1 MRMKQ
6 VPDESDVWEDED
18 GAYAV
23 VPVKQ
28 IGPPMRMEEDGME
41 RVGGKS
47 PSSEECDSLSLSERD
62 GGRARSEAHIVV

>member
-6 VPDESDVWEDED
+6 VPDESEVWEDED

-28 IGPPMRMEEDGME
+28 IGWRKMGWSASAGNRLQARNAIACPRRNEMGEE
-41 RVGGKS
+41 
-47 PSSEECDSLSLSERD
+47 L
-62 GGRARSEAHIVV
+62 EAKRI